1 MTYGRMFELLNNLK
15 EEVAFSMS
23 LWYPNTQLTQSK
35 LYYAIN
41 VFLFQWI
48 PAYFIDFWLWV
59 FRQPRL

>member
-1 MTYGRMFELLNNLK
+1 MFKEGEYLRDEAPFSQLLWCPNLT
-15 EEVAFSMS
+15 M
-23 LWYPNTQLTQSK
+23 TQSK
-35 LYYAIN
+35 IYYAIN